1 MTVQDDPRTIAPEPP
16 PETFDEAYSRVTKEL
31 AQSKTKN
38 SIVATSGLDS
48 WNAVKNDPIFKNLKD
63 IKDKKEYAMQFD
75 YVTTGL
81 QEMYTKKVERTDA
94 KGIKTM
100 SRITSEEYFD
110 ANIENYPKWNTR
122 QQQRFNVLHQNL
134 ATKEIN
140 EANAAIQKDKIAG
153 VAAKQ
158 KAKALV
164 YMNNAFTQVAQFAPI
179 LEEIAGDTSK
189 SNPVISELYNLVNNP
204 NIYDSEATYRAE
216 YQRVAKTVSEFVN
229 SVNVSKISAGAG
241 IEYEYINPLTGDV
254 TTKTISGKSP
264 KEIRRK
270 MYSVIMREY
279 EQMAEEV
286 GRARATTIGEDPD
299 PLNLFD

>member
-1 MTVQDDPRTIAPEPP
+1 MTEPLKEKQDGSLMSKLLAL
-16 PETFDEAYSRVTKEL
+16 EAQGEREI
-31 AQSKTKN
+31 TKN

-48 WNAVKNDPIFKNLKD
+48 WNAVRDDSTFQTLSPEQQV
-63 IKDKKEYAMQFD
+63 EYAKQFD
-75 YVTTGL
+75 PVTTGL

-110 ANIENYPKWNTR
+110 ENIDNYPKWNTR

-134 ATKEIN
+134 VSQEIK
-140 EANAAIQKDKIAG
+140 EANAAIQKDKRAG
-153 VAAKQ
+153 KLKKQ
-158 KAKALV
+158 DAKALV

-189 SNPVISELYNLVNNP
+189 SNPVIEKLYNLVNKP
-204 NIYDSEATYRAE
+204 SLYDSQSSYREE
-216 YQRVAKTVSEFVN
+216 YQDVAKTVSEFVN

-241 IEYEYINPLTGDV
+241 IEYEYVNPLTGEP
-254 TTKTISGKSP
+254 TTRIISGKDP
-264 KEIRRK
+264 NKIRRK

-286 GRARATTIGEDPD
+286 GRARATTIGEEED
-299 PLNLFD
+299 FDLDKYEID

>member
-1 MTVQDDPRTIAPEPP
+1 MTEPLKEKQDGSLMSKLLAL
-16 PETFDEAYSRVTKEL
+16 EAQGEREI
-31 AQSKTKN
+31 TKN

-48 WNAVKNDPIFKNLKD
+48 WNAVRDDSTFQTLSPEQQV
-63 IKDKKEYAMQFD
+63 EYAKQFD
-75 YVTTGL
+75 PVTTGL
-81 QEMYTKKVERTDA
+81 QEMYTKKIERTDA

-110 ANIENYPKWNTR
+110 ENIDNYPKWNTR

-134 ATKEIN
+134 VSQEIK
-140 EANAAIQKDKIAG
+140 EANAAIQKDKRAG
-153 VAAKQ
+153 KLKKQ
-158 KAKALV
+158 DAKALV

-189 SNPVISELYNLVNNP
+189 SNPVIEKLYNLVNKP
-204 NIYDSEATYRAE
+204 SLYDSQSSYREE
-216 YQRVAKTVSEFVN
+216 YQDVAKTVSEFVN

-241 IEYEYINPLTGDV
+241 IEYEYVNPLTGEP
-254 TTKTISGKSP
+254 TTRIISGTDPNK
-264 KEIRRK
+264 IRRK

-286 GRARATTIGEDPD
+286 GRARATTIGEEED
-299 PLNLFD
+299 FDLDKYEID

>member
-1 MTVQDDPRTIAPEPP
+1 MTEPLKEKQDGSLMSKLLAL
-16 PETFDEAYSRVTKEL
+16 EAQGEREI
-31 AQSKTKN
+31 TKN

-48 WNAVKNDPIFKNLKD
+48 WNAVRDDSTFQTLSPEQQV
-63 IKDKKEYAMQFD
+63 EYAKQFD
-75 YVTTGL
+75 PVTTGL
-81 QEMYTKKVERTDA
+81 QEMYTKKRERTDA
-94 KGIKTM
+94 KGKKTM
-100 SRITSEEYFD
+100 RSITSDEFYNE
-110 ANIENYPKWNTR
+110 NIKNYPKWNAR
-122 QQQRFNVLHQNL
+122 QQQRFNVLHNNL
-134 ATKEIN
+134 TAQELK
-140 EANAAIQKDKIAG
+140 AASKKLQAEKRAGKFQKQD
-153 VAAKQ
+153 
-158 KAKALV
+158 AKALV

-189 SNPVISELYNLVNNP
+189 SNPVIEKLYNLVNKP
-204 NIYDSEATYRAE
+204 SLYDSQSSYREE
-216 YQRVAKTVSEFVN
+216 YQDVAKTVSEFVN

-286 GRARATTIGEDPD
+286 GRARATTLGEDPD

>member
-1 MTVQDDPRTIAPEPP
+1 MTEPLKEKQDGSLMSKLLAL
-16 PETFDEAYSRVTKEL
+16 EAQGKREI
-31 AQSKTKN
+31 TKN

-48 WNAVKNDPIFKNLKD
+48 WNTVKDDSTFQTLSTKQKI
-63 IKDKKEYAMQFD
+63 EYAKQFD
-75 YVTTGL
+75 PVTTGL

-110 ANIENYPKWNTR
+110 ENIDNYPKWNTR

-134 ATKEIN
+134 VSQEIK
-140 EANAAIQKDKIAG
+140 EANAAIQKDKRAG
-153 VAAKQ
+153 KLKKQ
-158 KAKALV
+158 DAKALV

-189 SNPVISELYNLVNNP
+189 SNPVIEKLYNLVNKP
-204 NIYDSEATYRAE
+204 SLYDSQSSYREE
-216 YQRVAKTVSEFVN
+216 YQDVAKTVSEFVN

-241 IEYEYINPLTGDV
+241 IEYEYVNPLTGEP
-254 TTKTISGKSP
+254 TTRIISGKDP
-264 KEIRRK
+264 NKIRRK

-286 GRARATTIGEDPD
+286 GRARATTIGEEED
-299 PLNLFD
+299 FDLDKYEID